1 MLDYIRP
8 FLAKADFK
16 RVMSPLHWLNEKV
29 QKIKAIIIIT
39 LMTDLGLSWEWCCI
53 VVDRL
58 HDKYAYW
65 IMSRE
70 GLKYKLSPQ
79 KNFA

>member
-1 MLDYIRP
+1 
-8 FLAKADFK
+8 
-16 RVMSPLHWLNEKV
+16 
-29 QKIKAIIIIT
+29 
-39 LMTDLGLSWEWCCI
+39 MTDLGLSWEWCCN

-58 HDKYAYW
+58 HDKYTYW